1 MLGMK
6 MINIVSYSSF
16 FYFSQFEFVI
26 ILIHYNISRS
36 RNVIDIILKKELNTY
51 GEGDPTAYGQTD
63 TYYQ

>member
-6 MINIVSYSSF
+6 LINIVLCSSF

-26 ILIHYNISRS
+26 IFIHYNISHS

-51 GEGDPTAYGQTD
+51 EGETPLHMSR
-63 TYYQ
+63 